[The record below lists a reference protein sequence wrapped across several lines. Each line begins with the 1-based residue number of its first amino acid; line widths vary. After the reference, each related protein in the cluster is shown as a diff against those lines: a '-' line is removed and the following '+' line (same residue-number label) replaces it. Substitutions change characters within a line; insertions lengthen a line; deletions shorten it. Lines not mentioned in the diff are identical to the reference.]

1 MDRQTD
7 PRLPPRPAARRSRF
21 EKSGLSARAE
31 RNLNV
36 AIAAILLLF
45 TAGWSYTA
53 VTLVREGESPRFT
66 ARVTPNPLSPTAGPE
81 TAFLV
86 DAAMRSLL
94 PAHGLSG
101 AVQVVVHEPDEAPE
115 LGEEVPTD
123 VEVVYRPIVGGQD
136 VIEGQPRTGGIWNV
150 MLRVRNALQPV
161 PDLHVITTVPLSE
174 ARGGVLRGYRIG
186 EWPRPTGPRAA
197 AYAAPRGMVEVTPEN
212 QDLQVSRHF
221 RLRDFL
227 TKGQEG
233 VWPKFVVLNPRLL
246 DKLELVIQEL
256 EEMGHPVENVGVI
269 SAFRHPHYN
278 MHGGS
283 TAGRG
288 ALSRHM
294 YGDAMDFFIDNDGN
308 FCMDDLTGDGR
319 ATVADIRVMAE
330 AAERVE
336 RKYPQLIGG
345 IGVYPPRAGA
355 HCGFLHVDTRGWRSR
370 W

>member
-1 MDRQTD
+1 MDTHHD
-7 PRLPPRPAARRSRF
+7 HHLPPRLRVRRSRL

-36 AIAAILLLF
+36 AIAAVLLLF
-45 TAGWSYTA
+45 TAGWTYTA
-53 VTLVREGESPRFT
+53 VEAIQAGEAPRFS
-66 ARVTPNPLSPTAGPE
+66 ARVAGNPLSPTAGPE

-86 DAAMRSLL
+86 DAAMRSVL

-101 AVQVVVHEPDEAPE
+101 AVRVVVHDPDEEPE
-115 LGEEVPTD
+115 LGEGFPGD
-123 VEVVYRPIVGGQD
+123 VEVVYRPAVGDGE
-136 VIEGQPRTGGIWNV
+136 IIPGRPSTNGIWNV
-150 MLRVRNALQPV
+150 LLGVRGAVRQV
-161 PDLHVITTVPLSE
+161 PDLHVITTVPLTE
-174 ARGGVLRGYRIG
+174 ARGGYLRGYRIG

-212 QDLQVSRHF
+212 QDLQVSKHF

-256 EEMGHPVENVGVI
+256 EEMGHPVQNVGVI

-336 RKYPQLIGG
+336 RKHPELIGG
-345 IGVYPPRAGA
+345 IGVYTPRAGA